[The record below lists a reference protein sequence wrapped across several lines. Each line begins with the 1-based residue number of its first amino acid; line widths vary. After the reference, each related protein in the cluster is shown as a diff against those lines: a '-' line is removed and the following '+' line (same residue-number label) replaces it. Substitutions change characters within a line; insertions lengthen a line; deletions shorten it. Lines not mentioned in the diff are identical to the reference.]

1 MATTLYARKEVAAL
15 PATLTPN
22 TIYAVRR
29 GLGFDLHISD
39 NTGLIAHRLNN
50 TDDPLKSPVMTY
62 TAGQLTRIDYDDG
75 SFKTF
80 SYTAIGDVAL
90 IDFTKGGTTTRKTF
104 NHDGN
109 GVLVSI
115 VQTVV

>member
-1 MATTLYARKEVAAL
+1 MAIELYARKEVGAL

-39 NTGLIAHRLNN
+39 STGLIAHKLNN

-62 TAGQLTRIDYDDG
+62 TTGLLTGITYADGTTKILTYTSGQLEQIDQ
-75 SFKTF
+75 
-80 SYTAIGDVAL
+80 L
-90 IDFTKGGTTTRKTF
+90 RGGITTRKTF
-104 NHDGN
+104 AYAG
-109 GVLVSI
+109 GVLSSI
-115 VQTVV
+115 TETTL

>member
-1 MATTLYARKEVAAL
+1 MAIELYARKEVGVL

-39 NTGLIAHRLNN
+39 STGLIAHKLNN

-62 TAGQLTRIDYDDG
+62 TTGLLTGITYADGTTKVLTYTSGQLVQIDQLRAG
-75 SFKTF
+75 
-80 SYTAIGDVAL
+80 V
-90 IDFTKGGTTTRKTF
+90 TTRKTF
-104 NHDGN
+104 AYAG
-109 GVLVSI
+109 GVLSSI
-115 VQTVV
+115 TETTL

>member
-1 MATTLYARKEVAAL
+1 MSTIALYARKEVAAL

-39 NTGLIAHRLNN
+39 STGLIAHRLNN

-62 TAGQLTRIDYDDG
+62 TAGKLTGITYADGATKVLTYTGDQLAQID
-75 SFKTF
+75 
-80 SYTAIGDVAL
+80 L
-90 IDFTKGGTTTRKTF
+90 LRGGITTRKTF
-104 NHDGN
+104 AYAG
-109 GVLVSI
+109 GVLSSV
-115 VQTVV
+115 TETTL

>member
-1 MATTLYARKEVAAL
+1 MATALYARKEVAAL

-39 NTGLIAHRLNN
+39 STGLIAHRLNN

-62 TAGQLTRIDYDDG
+62 TTGQLTGITYADGTTKVLTYTGGQLVQIDQLRAG
-75 SFKTF
+75 
-80 SYTAIGDVAL
+80 V
-90 IDFTKGGTTTRKTF
+90 TTRKTF
-104 NHDGN
+104 AYAG
-109 GVLVSI
+109 GVLSSI
-115 VQTVV
+115 TETTL